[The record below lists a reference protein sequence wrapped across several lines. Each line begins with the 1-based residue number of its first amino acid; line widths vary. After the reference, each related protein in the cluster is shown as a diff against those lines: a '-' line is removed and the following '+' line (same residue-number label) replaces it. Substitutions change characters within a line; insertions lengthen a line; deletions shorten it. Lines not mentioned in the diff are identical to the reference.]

1 MAGSSYSGGIAE
13 RYATAVFEI
22 AKEGGQI
29 DALAGD
35 LDKLQ
40 AALSESED
48 LRTLLNSPIYT
59 REEQEKGVAA
69 VASAMGLGGTL
80 ANTLRLMA
88 TKRRLFAV
96 DELVRALRAR
106 IADERGEITAEV
118 TTARAL
124 TDEQRTKLA
133 ETLKGKFGRDVNI
146 DETVNPDI
154 IGGLIVRVGSKMI
167 DTSIRSKLG
176 ALQNTMKEAG

>member
-22 AKEGGQI
+22 AREGGAI
-29 DALAGD
+29 DALAAD

-40 AALSESED
+40 AALNESED
-48 LRTLLNSPIYT
+48 LRALLNSPIYT
-59 REEQEKGVAA
+59 REEQERGIGA
-69 VASAMGLGGTL
+69 VASAIGLGGTL
-80 ANTLRLMA
+80 SNTLRLMA
-88 TKRRLFAV
+88 TKRRLFAAG
-96 DELVRALRAR
+96 ELVRALRAR
-106 IADERGEITAEV
+106 IADERGEVTAEV
-118 TTARAL
+118 TTAKSL
-124 TDEQRTKLA
+124 TAAQRGKLA
-133 ETLKGKFGRDVNI
+133 ETLSGNLGRDVNI
-146 DETVNPDI
+146 DETVDPGI

>member
-22 AKEGGQI
+22 AREGAGV
-29 DALAGD
+29 DALATD

-40 AALSESED
+40 SALNESDD
-48 LRTLLNSPIYT
+48 LRTLMTSPIHT
-59 REEQEKGVAA
+59 REEQERGVGA
-69 VASAMGLGGTL
+69 VAVAMGLGDTL

-88 TKRRLFAV
+88 TKRRLFVV
-96 DELVRALRAR
+96 DELVRALRTR
-106 IADERGEITAEV
+106 IAEERGELTAEV
-118 TTARAL
+118 TTAKAL
-124 TDEQRTKLA
+124 TDEQRDKLA
-133 ETLKGKFGRDVNI
+133 GTLKGNFGRDVNI
-146 DETVNPDI
+146 DETVNPEI